1 MQLSRRSFLQRSLAV
16 TAAAAGWPVL
26 DGVQGAD
33 GRTLVATMSSS
44 ARALVLVPLPFGIAP
59 RALLATDDYSAMVN
73 TGSAIAL
80 TLAPEATFRAGRLD
94 WRMAVGGTAIRWIR
108 QRDESSI
115 DGRGCGCPAARL
127 GRQFG
132 DVAQMLDRDP
142 SRRIY
147 SLTSA
152 GIDHPGC
159 EDQPTKVARA
169 IRSFL
174 SRLEADRRG
183 DRVWTLVFERS
194 DHQQATTAYVFGTG
208 VRSVW
213 RPDGRITVAEL
224 SAAIHAR
231 RLSA

>member
-1 MQLSRRSFLQRSLAV
+1 MPLSRRSFLQRSLAV

-26 DGVQGAD
+26 DGVGSD
-33 GRTLVATMSSS
+33 ERTLVATRSSS
-44 ARALVLVPLPFGIAP
+44 ARALVLVPLPFGIAS
-59 RALLATDDYSAMVN
+59 RALLATDDYSAMVD

-80 TLAPEATFRAGRLD
+80 TLAPEATLRSGRLD

-127 GRQFG
+127 GRQLW

-142 SRRIY
+142 PPRIY

-174 SRLEADRRG
+174 SRLELDRRG
-183 DRVWTLVFERS
+183 DRVWTFVFERS
-194 DHQQATTAYVFGTG
+194 DHRQTTTAYVFGRG
-208 VRSVW
+208 VGSVW
-213 RPDGRITVAEL
+213 RQGGWITVAEL
-224 SAAIHAR
+224 SAAVRAG
-231 RLSA
+231 RLSV